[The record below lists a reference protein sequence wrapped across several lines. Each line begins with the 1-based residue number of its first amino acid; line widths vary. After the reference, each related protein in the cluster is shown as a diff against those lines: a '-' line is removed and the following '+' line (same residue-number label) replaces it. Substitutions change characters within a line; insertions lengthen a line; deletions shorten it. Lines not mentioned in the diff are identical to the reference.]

1 MKRALAQESL
11 AGHIYIRDVC
21 DEAQG
26 RRKAVEEGNML
37 NNECE
42 NLVHSHA
49 RVRFSWSRVML
60 NFSRPDDLQVYR
72 MIAIVWTPRNQRQ
85 DNVDVGNASD

>member
-26 RRKAVEEGNML
+26 RRKAVEEGNTL
-37 NNECE
+37 DNEGE
-42 NLVHSHA
+42 NLIHIHA
-49 RVRFSWSRVML
+49 RARFSWSRVML
-60 NFSRPDDLQVYR
+60 NLSRPDESRVYR
-72 MIAIVWTPRNQRQ
+72 KRAIEGTRRNQRQ
-85 DNVDVGNASD
+85 DIVDVGNASD